1 MDKYMLILPQ
11 TKEIYLIHY
20 QDFLKFPVVYQ
31 PLKCLEQLVFFVGRK
46 SGPTEVLIK
55 NSAI

>member
-1 MDKYMLILPQ
+1 MLILPQ

-31 PLKCLEQLVFFVGRK
+31 PLKCLEQLDFFVGRK